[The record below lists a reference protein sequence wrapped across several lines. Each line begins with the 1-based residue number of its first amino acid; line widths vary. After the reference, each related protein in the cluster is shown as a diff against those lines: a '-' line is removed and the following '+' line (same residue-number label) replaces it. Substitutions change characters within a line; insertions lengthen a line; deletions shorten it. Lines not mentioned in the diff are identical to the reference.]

1 MLEEDGQSFFRQK
14 AETVNRVQ
22 HTNTK
27 KKGKDTEDT
36 KKKGANKK
44 KGKGTEA
51 TKKKVENIKN
61 PADAVVKK
69 RKRDESEVLNAVR
82 TRSQSKNEMNE
93 QDFNEINKY

>member
-22 HTNTK
+22 HINAK

-61 PADAVVKK
+61 PVDAVLKKK
-69 RKRDESEVLNAVR
+69 RKRVNSDEAEVLNAMR
-82 TRSQSKNEMNE
+82 TRSQSKNEMNA
-93 QDFNEINKY
+93 